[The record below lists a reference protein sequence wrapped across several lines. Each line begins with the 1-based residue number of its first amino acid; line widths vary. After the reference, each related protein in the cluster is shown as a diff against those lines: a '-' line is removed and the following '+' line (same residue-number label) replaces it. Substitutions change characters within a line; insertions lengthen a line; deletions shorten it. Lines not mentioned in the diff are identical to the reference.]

1 MTLCALQDVKTY
13 LAITSA
19 SEDDVLTALIA
30 AASGDI
36 GNYCNRT
43 FEQATYTETRNG
55 NGADRMGVRQ
65 SPIVSVQ
72 SVSVDGLAVPAAP
85 DAVSD
90 GYVFSD
96 TAIYIRNRGRHG
108 FPSAPWCFARGV
120 QNVALA
126 YTAGYAT
133 IPADLNQAC
142 VELVA
147 WKRAKRQRI
156 DKTSETLGN
165 QQTQAYKLDGMPP
178 SVIAAINSYRLPMI
192 PP

>member
-13 LAITSA
+13 CAITSS

-43 FEQATYTETRNG
+43 FEQTAYTEIRNG
-55 NGADRMGVRQ
+55 NGADRIGVRQ

-96 TAIYIRNRGRHG
+96 TAIYIRNRGRR
-108 FPSAPWCFARGV
+108 PYPAAPWCFARGV

-147 WKRAKRQRI
+147 WKRAKSTRI